1 MERRNSYMRTVIKR
15 SSLLLV
21 MLISLMYSP
30 TAHATY
36 DSVKVVFSGTGVGNF
51 PTARGGSS
59 AFSFWVGCAASS
71 GPPGAL
77 SPYFMSPCA
86 GTMAVYGLQLTRQV
100 IGSFIQGTDGAYLIS
115 VHSLDG
121 AIVAS
126 LTNTPTVT
134 GGPTNTV
141 TVAFSSPS
149 GGGSTTNAV

>member
-1 MERRNSYMRTVIKR
+1 MRTVIKR

-21 MLISLMYSP
+21 MLVSLILHSP
-30 TAHATY
+30 AAHASY
-36 DSVKVVFSGTGVGNF
+36 SSVKVILSGAGVGNF

-71 GPPGAL
+71 GPPGSL

-86 GTMAVYGLQLTRQV
+86 GTMAVNGLQLTRQV

-149 GGGSTTNAV
+149 GGGSTTNSVVYIPTP